1 MELLLMSFC
10 KCILST
16 LMDSVEIQ
24 GSSLCSLGLPAEIAK
39 EQKGACPHQKD
50 HSSFAQA
57 ALYDSYLHLLWLRPL
72 MAV

>member
-1 MELLLMSFC
+1 MSQSILSLYLV
-10 KCILST
+10 ILST

-24 GSSLCSLGLPAEIAK
+24 GSSLRSLGLPAEIAK
-39 EQKGACPHQKD
+39 EQKGACSHQKD

-57 ALYDSYLHLLWLRPL
+57 ALYDSYLHLLWLRPV